1 MTDSL
6 DEDRP
11 PPLPPREPRSFVM
24 HAAVDAV
31 IAFLAT
37 AVVLYFL
44 GAPLWVMIIVAWVL
58 GLGAAPFTVGWE
70 ARQLAERETERAS
83 DPET

>member
-1 MTDSL
+1 VTHPNGDGTQ
-6 DEDRP
+6 
-11 PPLPPREPRSFVM
+11 PLPPRAPRSFLT

-58 GLGAAPFTVGWE
+58 GLAAAPFTMGWE
-70 ARQLAERETERAS
+70 ARQLAEREAGRTL
-83 DPET
+83 DPGS